1 MSALAFTG
9 VPAAEVDALWPG
21 VAAHFEGVAARSRG
35 RFSGQDWRQSFLDR
49 SRQLWVAHAPAGA
62 GIGEVRA
69 VLATELR
76 RYPGRRV
83 AALVACSGAGRE
95 DWTGFLPLV
104 EAWARAEG
112 CAAIEA
118 EARPG
123 WRRVLAPHGYAA
135 THVIL
140 EKELDHA
147 GR

>member
-9 VPAAEVDALWPG
+9 VPAPEIEALWPG
-21 VAAHFEGVAARSRG
+21 VAAHFHGVAARSRG
-35 RFSGQDWRQSFLDR
+35 RFSGQDWRRSFLDR
-49 SRQLWVAHAPAGA
+49 SRQLWVAHAPAGD

-95 DWTGFLPLV
+95 DWIGFLPLV

>member
-9 VPAAEVDALWPG
+9 VTAAEIDAVWPRL
-21 VAAHFEGVAARSRG
+21 AAHFAGIAARSRG
-35 RFSGQDWRQSFLDR
+35 RFAPRDWRRAFRDR
-49 SRQLWVAHAPAGA
+49 SRQLWVAHQPAGA

-83 AALVACSGAGRE
+83 AALVACAGSGRE

-123 WRRVLAPHGYAA
+123 WRRVLAPYGYAA

>member
-1 MSALAFTG
+1 MSALTFTG
-9 VPAAEVDALWPG
+9 VAAAEVDALWPS

-35 RFSGQDWRQSFLDR
+35 RFSGQDWRRSFIDR

-62 GIGEVRA
+62 AIGEVRA

-76 RYPGRRV
+76 QYPGRQV
-83 AALVACSGAGRE
+83 AALAACAGSGRE
-95 DWTGFLPLV
+95 DWTGFLAVV
-104 EAWARAEG
+104 EAWARTQG

-118 EARPG
+118 QARPG
-123 WRRVLAPHGYAA
+123 WRRVLAPYGYAA

>member
-9 VPAAEVDALWPG
+9 VPAAEVEALWPG
-21 VAAHFEGVAARSRG
+21 VAAHFAGIAARSRG
-35 RFSGQDWRQSFLDR
+35 RFAPRDWRRAFRDR
-49 SRQLWVAHAPAGA
+49 SRQLWVAHEPAGTA
-62 GIGEVRA
+62 IGEVRA

-83 AALVACSGAGRE
+83 AALVACSGSGRE
-95 DWTGFLPLV
+95 DWIGFLSLV
-104 EAWARAEG
+104 EAWARAQG

-140 EKELDHA
+140 EKELDDA